1 MPAILLRSAAH
12 RMDRFLP
19 DPVML
24 NEVQGAG
31 DAVSTAR
38 ILNSCG
44 AGSGGWQRLWCGST
58 LPTADDIP
66 WNVKAAIAQTV
77 KESNSRNND
86 VGDTRGGFHET
97 GGLAAPAA
105 SGHPDS
111 SVYLDVIPVV
121 PGKAA
126 DPRVER
132 GHAEIGLAPVD
143 PSSVQSNPRI
153 AWQVHPRRVIGDCER
168 EGCSVFNQPRSD
180 EDKLNAKP
188 GEIHLVVGAR
198 SNRVYIYNNK
208 GAVSTY
214 TWKQFMTPNYL
225 KDTVFP

>member
-1 MPAILLRSAAH
+1 
-12 RMDRFLP
+12 
-19 DPVML
+19 
-24 NEVQGAG
+24 
-31 DAVSTAR
+31 
-38 ILNSCG
+38 
-44 AGSGGWQRLWCGST
+44 
-58 LPTADDIP
+58 
-66 WNVKAAIAQTV
+66 
-77 KESNSRNND
+77 
-86 VGDTRGGFHET
+86 
-97 GGLAAPAA
+97 
-105 SGHPDS
+105 
-111 SVYLDVIPVV
+111 VYLDVIPVV

-198 SNRVYIYNNK
+198 SNRVYIPNNQ